1 MLAEGRYRAKWT
13 MGLGYR
19 DRFSPVTADAV
30 RKKLSSPDNSR
41 S

>member
-1 MLAEGRYRAKWT
+1 MLAEGRYRVKWT

-19 DRFSPVTADAV
+19 ITPVTADAV
-30 RKKLSSPDNSR
+30 RKKPSSPDNSR